1 MELIIRFS
9 RLGQRVSVPILL
21 SHNLNPY
28 VVLGSTVLPAAAYV
42 ALYRLYLLPRKRR
55 RIAEYVGLSV
65 CLVRTILMNRRVK
78 ELREE
83 NAEFI
88 TQKRSEA
95 EDAIRLMTRSA
106 ETKMSNERAKNGLII
121 LQANYG
127 LASAFTDRG
136 IRIPDEDEHGGPMV
150 IDVTI
155 AIQSLVQDSRVT
167 IPGGRSKFDLL
178 GFYDPCIGESKK
190 LRIRYLFREKLHEV
204 TLGDKEA
211 LRIPMKGESIF

>member
-1 MELIIRFS
+1 MF
-9 RLGQRVSVPILL
+9 
-21 SHNLNPY
+21 
-28 VVLGSTVLPAAAYV
+28 
-42 ALYRLYLLPRKRR
+42 
-55 RIAEYVGLSV
+55 
-65 CLVRTILMNRRVK
+65 RRVK

-106 ETKMSNERAKNGLII
+106 ETKMSAERSKNGLII
-121 LQANYG
+121 LQADYG

-136 IRIPDEDEHGGPMV
+136 IRHPDEDENGGPMV

-155 AIQSLVQDSRVT
+155 PLQSMVQDSRVM
-167 IPGGRSKFDLL
+167 IPGGRTKSDLL

-190 LRIRYLFREKLHEV
+190 IRIRYLFSEKVHEV
-204 TLGDKEA
+204 TVTDKET
-211 LRIPMKGESIF
+211 LRIPMKGGSTTDQGTEFR